1 MTLQYALL
9 SYHGTNNLGDEIQSL
24 AARQFLP
31 RVDYYVDRETMDSF
45 VPIDKSNPVIL
56 ILNGWL
62 CYQPQNWPPS
72 PYLQP
77 LLISL
82 HITAEKSYGCLS
94 PAERLLAEPAIN
106 YLKRLGPVGARDQHT
121 LTLLRNAGVDCYYS
135 GCLTLTL
142 QRPSVSCEQDLI
154 VLNDVPARARRYV
167 VRKSSKRI
175 IETSHGG
182 YTKPNPEERFIEAE
196 ALLEL
201 YAKASCVVTTNLHA
215 ALPCLA
221 FGTPVLLLDIAS
233 DQYRF
238 SGLHDLVHHA
248 SVKAYM
254 QSKFNYDVNNP
265 PPNKPDYL
273 FLRESLAGTVQNFI
287 ANAETY
293 PERLRDPLSIEERLE
308 VLIGIKN
315 AQAKLCSE
323 YAEVLSSSSWR
334 LTKPLRYLARLLHI
348 KSASVRHLIDFV
360 SKVLGSVRKPKG
372 LLERWLL

>member
-1 MTLQYALL
+1 MKLQYALL
-9 SYHGTNNLGDEIQSL
+9 SYYGTNNLGDEIQSL

-45 VPIDKSNPVIL
+45 VPTDKSNPVVL

-82 HITAEKSYGCLS
+82 HITAETRYGCLS

-142 QRPSVSCEQDLI
+142 QRPSVAREPDLI
-154 VLNDVPARARRYV
+154 VLNDVPARVRRYV
-167 VRKSSKRI
+167 MRQSSKRI

-182 YTKPNPEERFIEAE
+182 YMNPDPEARFIEAE
-196 ALLEL
+196 ALIEL

-221 FGTPVLLLDIAS
+221 FGTPVLLLDIAT

-248 SVKAYM
+248 SVNTYVK
-254 QSKFNYDVNNP
+254 SKFNYNADNP

-273 FLRESLAGTVQNFI
+273 ALRESLADSVKKFL
-287 ANAETY
+287 ANAETV
-293 PERLRDPLSIEERLE
+293 PEQLKYPLSIEERLD

-315 AQAKLCSE
+315 AQAKLCTD
-323 YAEVLSSSSWR
+323 YAAILNSNSWR
-334 LTKPLRYLARLLHI
+334 LFKPIRYLARLLHI
-348 KSASVRHLIDFV
+348 PSSSVRHVIDFV
-360 SKVLGSVRKPKG
+360 KVFGSFRKP
-372 LLERWLL
+372 